1 MQWQLIFFQFQH
13 IYAIGLKERT
23 DKRDFL
29 TVAASV
35 TGFKVEWLDGVL
47 SKDLQQKSLPK
58 VCIQSRVYKTYVAG
72 ADLQYR
78 DTTLLLSSLR
88 LLDVGELI

>member
-1 MQWQLIFFQFQH
+1 MAADILKFQH

-47 SKDLQQKSLPK
+47 SQNLQQKSLPS
-58 VCIQSRVYKTYVAG
+58 VRI
-72 ADLQYR
+72 
-78 DTTLLLSSLR
+78 
-88 LLDVGELI
+88 LIAH